1 MVIPEPDV
9 DRDATDT
16 ATGPGTVAEGD
27 MWSVRLRIF
36 AWFWALAALMHMLGT
51 FTLSRVRYQFD
62 WLAFVD
68 LAIAV
73 LAVMVLLR
81 PRATAALIG
90 LLLLCPISAWLG
102 APRVGNHWLLV
113 AVIDLALLC
122 SVIPM
127 LWSRARPLLGRLH
140 DDGVPIARLM
150 FVVFYMFAAIAKV
163 NSSFLDP
170 TVSCSTLF
178 FGHLLETAGV
188 RSIDPMAGS
197 SWSYLVPILALAIEL
212 TTAVLLCFGRTR
224 LIAAVMLIAFHG
236 VIAFDTSHQFADF
249 AAVVAALALLMLP
262 DAAFLWFRSVSTGWM
277 RQIMVLRGLV
287 IVVVVAL
294 LAAQILDR
302 ADRHVRL
309 FDLIR
314 NLLWWAVWSGLL
326 AVVLVWIITSRARR
340 ADVAML
346 PVNRALLVW
355 PAFVALIGLGPYL
368 GFRTATSWNMYS
380 NLRTADG
387 ASNSYLVPIAAGFD
401 DAQID
406 AVRILESSDP
416 GLQAYVDSGFVIPWI
431 NLRDHTSTSRDASI
445 TFERAGR
452 TFTVEHTRSDPE
464 LSRPVPW
471 WDSKI
476 FAFRS
481 YVPTGPSMCQD
492 SMLSAR

>member
-9 DRDATDT
+9 ARVATDT
-16 ATGPGTVAEGD
+16 ATGSGTVAEGD
-27 MWSVRLRIF
+27 IGLMRLRIF
-36 AWFWALAALMHMLGT
+36 AWFWALAALMHMFGT
-51 FTLSRVRYQFD
+51 FTVSRARYQLD
-62 WLAFVD
+62 WLALVD
-68 LAIAV
+68 LAIGLAAV
-73 LAVMVLLR
+73 VVLLR
-81 PRATAALIG
+81 PRTMSALMAVI
-90 LLLLCPISAWLG
+90 LLTPISAWLG
-102 APRVGNHWLLV
+102 APRLGNHWLLV
-113 AVIDLALLC
+113 AVIDLGLLS

-127 LWSRARPLLGRLH
+127 LWSRARPVLGRLH
-140 DDGVPIARLM
+140 DDGLPIARLM
-150 FVVFYMFAAIAKV
+150 FVVFYMFAAISKV

-197 SWSYLVPILALAIEL
+197 SWTYLVPVLALAIEL

-224 LIAAVMLIAFHG
+224 LIAAVMLITFHG
-236 VIAFDTSHQFADF
+236 VIAFDTSHQFVDF
-249 AAVVAALALLMLP
+249 AAVVVALALLMLP
-262 DAAFLWFRSVSTGWM
+262 DAAFVWFRSVSTGRM
-277 RQIMVLRGLV
+277 RQLMVLCGLV
-287 IVVVVAL
+287 VVVVVAL

-309 FDLIR
+309 FDLTR

-326 AVVLVWIITSRARR
+326 AAVLMWIITSRSRR

-346 PVNRALLVW
+346 PGHRALLVW

-387 ASNSYLVPIAAGFD
+387 SSNSYLLPVTAGLD
-401 DAQID
+401 AAQID

-416 GLQAYVDSGFVIPWI
+416 GLQAYVDSGFVLPWI
-431 NLRDHTSTSRDASI
+431 NLRDHTSTSPDASI
-445 TFERAGR
+445 TFERDGQ
-452 TFTVEHTRSDPE
+452 TFTGEHTRSDPE

-471 WDSKI
+471 WETKI
-476 FAFRS
+476 FGHRS
-481 YVPTGPSMCQD
+481 YVPAGPAVCQD